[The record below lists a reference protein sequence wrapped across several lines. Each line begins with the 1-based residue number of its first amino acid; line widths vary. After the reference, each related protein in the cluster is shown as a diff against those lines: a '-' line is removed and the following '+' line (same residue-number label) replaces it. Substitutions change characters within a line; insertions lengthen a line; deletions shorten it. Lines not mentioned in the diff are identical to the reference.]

1 MTHAIF
7 KLVYFIELVVITM
20 TRRAALRRTRRLSP
34 AVKHDSL
41 LDRFL
46 LYLSSLANLLPLVY
60 VFTSWLDFANY
71 DLPAWIG
78 WLGSLIFAGSGALI
92 WKTHKDLGRNW
103 TPSLAF
109 RDGHYLVT
117 DGIFQYLRH
126 PMYAANLL
134 WGLAQMLM
142 LHNWIAGFAY
152 LVLIIPRTLM
162 RIQNEERIMLEKF
175 EYEYRR
181 YMEKTEGLYPRLGR

>member
-7 KLVYFIELVVITM
+7 KLVYFIELVVITIA
-20 TRRAALRRTRRLSP
+20 RRAALRRTRRLSP
-34 AVKHDSL
+34 AVKYNSF
-41 LDRFL
+41 LDQLL
-46 LYLSSLANLLPLVY
+46 LYLSSLANLMPLVY

-78 WLGSLIFAGSGALI
+78 WLGALIFAGSGALI
-92 WKTHKDLGRNW
+92 WKTHQDLGRNW

-109 RDGHYLVT
+109 REGHYLVT
-117 DGIFQYLRH
+117 DGIFQYMRH
-126 PMYAANLL
+126 PMYAAHLL

-152 LVLIIPRTLM
+152 LAVIIPRTLV
-162 RIQNEERIMLEKF
+162 RIQKEEGIMLEKF
-175 EYEYRR
+175 GDEYRR
-181 YMEKTEGLYPRLGR
+181 YMDKTGGIYPRLNK